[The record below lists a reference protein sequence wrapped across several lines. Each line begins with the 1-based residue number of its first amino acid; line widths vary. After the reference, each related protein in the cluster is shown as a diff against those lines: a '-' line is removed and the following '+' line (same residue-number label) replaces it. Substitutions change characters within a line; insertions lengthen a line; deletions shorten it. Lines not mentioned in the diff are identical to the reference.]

1 LRVLFG
7 FETAPEFVVIDDFS
21 NVLYDEIAFLYVSMR
36 FKPPAFSSSI
46 ERVER
51 RRKTLLETLVLAQ
64 FPTSANIRVTFKQQ
78 YSKIT

>member
-1 LRVLFG
+1 
-7 FETAPEFVVIDDFS
+7 
-21 NVLYDEIAFLYVSMR
+21 MR